1 MLGLLNIFNK
11 LVLKN
16 LLLFL
21 VTLSLPLALNAG
33 QVQIKRDSYLLT
45 EGSSP
50 IYELVINITELNSNK
65 QIYEE
70 KFKRNQVGQLINLT
84 SGQYKLAVSFDSNI
98 SSKTTWVNE
107 YILNVNYEFIDIQIG
122 KAQKSLINSDLINT
136 NPLYGYGVSRIYSSN
151 LKGAPQMKMA
161 QRRED
166 SVIPLNQPVTFK
178 NIDFDYGR
186 RGTDRVMAMR
196 LNDKKN
202 IASTIR
208 IVCVNNNPHLVMQ
221 NSKGATMIQFIGN
234 NELCIQENTSTYIVW
249 SVPISKMQSGI
260 FRSHCIHNRKFISYS
275 PKNSSPSIIQ
285 AKINGQPQNC

>member
-1 MLGLLNIFNK
+1 
-11 LVLKN
+11 
-16 LLLFL
+16 
-21 VTLSLPLALNAG
+21 
-33 QVQIKRDSYLLT
+33 
-45 EGSSP
+45 
-50 IYELVINITELNSNK
+50 
-65 QIYEE
+65 
-70 KFKRNQVGQLINLT
+70 
-84 SGQYKLAVSFDSNI
+84 
-98 SSKTTWVNE
+98 
-107 YILNVNYEFIDIQIG
+107 
-122 KAQKSLINSDLINT
+122 
-136 NPLYGYGVSRIYSSN
+136 
-151 LKGAPQMKMA
+151 MKMA

-178 NIDFDYGR
+178 NIDFDFGR
-186 RGTDRVMAMR
+186 RGTDRAMAMR